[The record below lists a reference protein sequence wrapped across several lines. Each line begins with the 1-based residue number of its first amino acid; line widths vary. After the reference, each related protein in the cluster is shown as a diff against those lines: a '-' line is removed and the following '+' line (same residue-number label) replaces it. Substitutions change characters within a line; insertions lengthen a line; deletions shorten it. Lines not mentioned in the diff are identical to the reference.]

1 MSVNVTILVYD
12 IYRWDPRSISY
23 NSKSIKILLMIG
35 LSLIVVYCLVGL
47 ITDPKHNNE
56 YVVILEWNLVI
67 WGLIWLLTFTVDWAS
82 VFLTLK
88 GDI

>member
-1 MSVNVTILVYD
+1 
-12 IYRWDPRSISY
+12 
-23 NSKSIKILLMIG
+23 
-35 LSLIVVYCLVGL
+35 VVYCLVGL